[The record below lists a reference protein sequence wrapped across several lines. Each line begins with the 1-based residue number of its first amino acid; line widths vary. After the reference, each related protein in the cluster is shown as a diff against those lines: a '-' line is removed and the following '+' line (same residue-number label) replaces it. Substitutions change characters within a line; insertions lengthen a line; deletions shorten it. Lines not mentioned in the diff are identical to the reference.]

1 MCAALTPP
9 AAGGRRAAVN
19 AGQTFSPARE
29 SVLRFGLS
37 ASNRYS
43 ERPCPSTR
51 TWPTA
56 VCRVVSWLAACEAD
70 EGVVAALPPLRATT
84 RIIAT
89 NSATAMFELRR
100 RRVVM
105 VVSLSLYVAS
115 CGQNRLHSHAR

>member
-56 VCRVVSWLAACEAD
+56 VCRVVSGLAGGEAD
-70 EGVVAALPPLRATT
+70 GGVVAALPPLRATT
-84 RIIAT
+84 RMIAT
-89 NSATAMFELRR
+89 NSATAMLELRR
-100 RRVVM
+100 RRGVM
-105 VVSLSLYVAS
+105 GGSLSLKVAS
-115 CGQNRLHSHAR
+115 SGQKRLHTQAR